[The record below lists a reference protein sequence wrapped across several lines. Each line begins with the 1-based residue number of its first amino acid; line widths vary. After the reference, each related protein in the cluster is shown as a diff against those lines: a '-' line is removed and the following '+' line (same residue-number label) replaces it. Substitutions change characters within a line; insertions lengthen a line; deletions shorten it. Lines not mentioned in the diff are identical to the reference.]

1 MYRFPN
7 TRLRQAGLLL
17 LILLFMLAGL
27 DHFRHPN
34 FYVSI
39 IPPYLPFHYELS
51 YISAYFEIAGAIG
64 LLFAQT
70 RKVAGYGL
78 LLLLIAI
85 FPANLHMAMNSE
97 YFPEY
102 TPITLYLRLP
112 MQLLFIIWVYWAT
125 IRVKAIGT

>member
-51 YISAYFEIAGAIG
+51 YVSGYFEIVGAIG
-64 LLFAQT
+64 LLFGQT

-78 LLLLIAI
+78 LVLLIAI
-85 FPANLHMAMNSE
+85 FPANIHMAIHPE

-102 TPITLYLRLP
+102 SPISLYLRLP
-112 MQLLFIIWVYWAT
+112 LQLLFIFWVYWASL
-125 IRVKAIGT
+125 RVKAVGY